1 MDIWYE
7 FIMKVVY
14 SYLFYIYIINIYK
27 SIIKFCKM
35 LENSI
40 IIKDNYFVFSN
51 ILLFS
56 LLISYVEKLS

>member
-35 LENSI
+35 LGNSI

-51 ILLFS
+51 I
-56 LLISYVEKLS
+56 

>member
-27 SIIKFCKM
+27 SIIKICKM
-35 LENSI
+35 LGNSI

-56 LLISYVEKLS
+56 LLISYVEKMS